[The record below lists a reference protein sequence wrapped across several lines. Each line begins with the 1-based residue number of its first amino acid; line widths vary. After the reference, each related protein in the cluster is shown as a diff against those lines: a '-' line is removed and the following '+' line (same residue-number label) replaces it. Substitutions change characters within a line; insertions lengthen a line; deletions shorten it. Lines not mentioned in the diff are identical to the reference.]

1 MKRLKFN
8 IVLISLLSCAQSQLL
23 FAQTS
28 AAYPIIDQ
36 ATQMARDADRRHIL
50 ENELQAER
58 QALAKAQA
66 AAGAG
71 STPEGL
77 ANVHRHQENIQSL
90 QSELAGVTRTQLT
103 PHESVRAVVR
113 AQRPIASIP
122 RDLNGP
128 IAFWNPYNRAPDPV
142 GNADL
147 STTTKRESP

>member
-8 IVLISLLSCAQSQLL
+8 IVLSSLLSCAQSQLL

-36 ATQMARDADRRHIL
+36 GTQMARDADRRHIL
-50 ENELQAER
+50 ETELQEER
-58 QALAKAQA
+58 QALAEAQ

-77 ANVHRHQENIQSL
+77 ANVHRHQQNIQSL

-113 AQRPIASIP
+113 AQRPVASIP

-142 GNADL
+142 VNADL